1 LFESFAH
8 KITGMT
14 ASISDVRTLVSQ
26 AFPQSLEDL
35 KDLVR
40 IPSVS
45 WSSFDSAHV
54 VRSAEKVADLARNTG
69 IFDTVQILRSLK
81 SDTAELGQPAVVAR
95 RNAINGKPTI
105 LLYAHHDVQ
114 PPGDENVWESEP
126 FEPVEK
132 SGRLYGRGAADDKAG
147 IMAHI
152 TALRLLPKIVEDLEV
167 GIVLFIEG
175 EEEFGSPSFENFL
188 RDNHDLLSADV
199 IVVADSGNWD
209 TETPALTT
217 TLRGNATFRITV
229 QTLDHALH
237 SGMFG
242 GAVPDAFMAFAGLVS
257 SFYSPSG
264 SVAVEGLL
272 KNETVTPEY
281 EESQMR
287 EESGVLESVKLI
299 GDGHVLSR
307 LWSQPSI
314 TVTGMDIPD
323 VANASNT
330 LLPSVSA
337 RISVRVAPGQS
348 ASEAFAAVEAHIR
361 ENFPYGAEVSISD
374 VNLGESFSTDTNGW
388 AAKSVSA
395 ALQSAW
401 DKKVVEMGVGGS
413 IPFIASFVEAFPNAQ
428 VLVTGVEDPDSRAHS
443 PNESLHI
450 QSFERSIVAEL
461 LFLDECNSKEI

>member
-1 LFESFAH
+1 
-8 KITGMT
+8 
-14 ASISDVRTLVSQ
+14 
-26 AFPQSLEDL
+26 
-35 KDLVR
+35 
-40 IPSVS
+40 
-45 WSSFDSAHV
+45 
-54 VRSAEKVADLARNTG
+54 
-69 IFDTVQILRSLK
+69 
-81 SDTAELGQPAVVAR
+81 
-95 RNAINGKPTI
+95 
-105 LLYAHHDVQ
+105 
-114 PPGDENVWESEP
+114 
-126 FEPVEK
+126 
-132 SGRLYGRGAADDKAG
+132 
-147 IMAHI
+147 
-152 TALRLLPKIVEDLEV
+152 
-167 GIVLFIEG
+167 
-175 EEEFGSPSFENFL
+175 
-188 RDNHDLLSADV
+188 
-199 IVVADSGNWD
+199 
-209 TETPALTT
+209 
-217 TLRGNATFRITV
+217 
-229 QTLDHALH
+229 
-237 SGMFG
+237 MFG

-361 ENFPYGAEVSISD
+361 ENVPYGAEVSISD